1 MRSTPIRKLLIGSML
16 IMGLAPAVPGLT
28 AASLGKLSLQ
38 DPITQTAY
46 SNVVPIA
53 WNWQGGSKVNS
64 GSAVYFQA
72 SPDGYR
78 WFPIETRVPIRSGE
92 TEWDTTGWPEGFYS
106 VRGVVH
112 RTLVMDIV
120 EPIVIDRTAPGVRI
134 TKPSEGDVWVEDT
147 LRVYGTAVVG
157 TTTLEADTYDYG
169 TGVQDIVWTLNGE
182 EIGRGSPYTYNFSL
196 NPGRHTLT
204 ATATDA
210 AGNESSHSILVIAGP
225 GPSLVAEDL
234 PEVPEAPEPPEG
246 PGEPGELPAAPDPSD
261 YLPGEP
267 PSVPDPSEQLPQEDP
282 TVPEPTV
289 PEPPSG
295 GEEPPSPPSTGEEPP
310 QAPPLPQGLPTN
322 S

>member
-1 MRSTPIRKLLIGSML
+1 MRSTPIRKLLISSML

-28 AASLGKLSLQ
+28 ASSLGKISLQ
-38 DPITQTAY
+38 DPITQSAY
-46 SNVVPIA
+46 ADVVPIA
-53 WNWQGGSKVNS
+53 WNWQSGSKVTS

-78 WFPIETRVPIRSGE
+78 WFPIKTGVPIRSGE
-92 TEWDTTGWPEGFYS
+92 TDWDTTGWPEGFYS

-112 RTLVMDIV
+112 RTLIMDV
-120 EPIVIDRTAPGVRI
+120 VDPIVVDRTAPGVRI

-147 LRVYGTAVVG
+147 IRVYGTAVVG
-157 TTTLEADTYDYG
+157 TTTLEADTHDYG
-169 TGVQDIVWTLNGE
+169 TGVETLVWTLNGE

-204 ATATDA
+204 ATATDH
-210 AGNESSHSILVIAGP
+210 AGNESSHSILLIAGP

-246 PGEPGELPAAPDPSD
+246 PGEPGEPGELPEAPDPSG
-261 YLPGEP
+261 YLPEEDP
-267 PSVPDPSEQLPQEDP
+267 TVPDP

-295 GEEPPSPPSTGEEPP
+295 GEEPPSLPSTGEEPP
-310 QAPPLPQGLPTN
+310 SAPPLPDGIPTAP
-322 S
+322 